1 LKYAEMVY
9 YGQWFCQLREALDAF
24 IDVTQQNVTG
34 SVRVKL
40 FKGRCTPA
48 GAKSPFSLYSGALA
62 SFKMGAEY
70 NQTDAIG
77 FIRLFGLP
85 MKVAGAVNRS
95 IRKK

>member
-1 LKYAEMVY
+1 
-9 YGQWFCQLREALDAF
+9 LREALDAF
-24 IDVTQQNVTG
+24 IDVTQRSVTG

-48 GAKSPFSLYSGALA
+48 GVKSPNSLYRTDLA

-70 NQTDAIG
+70 NPSDATG

-85 MKVAGAVNRS
+85 MKVAAAVNK
-95 IRKK
+95 IVKRKAD